1 MKSID
6 ILEKTTIAILDEYY
20 AAREEADRMT
30 ELCANAQVMVEELLE
45 EVAFLKSERVEL
57 KRQIAVLRNAIVG
70 NCHEDA

>member
-1 MKSID
+1 MNAP
-6 ILEKTTIAILDEYY
+6 LERLTVDLLDEYY

-30 ELCANAQVMVEELLE
+30 ELCANAQTMVEELLE
-45 EVAFLKSERVEL
+45 EVAQLKSDRVEL